1 MQLSRDQ
8 RLRWVRR
15 KVSQM
20 KFFEG
25 YEAGEIFFCLKT
37 EKFVINV
44 GVFEQ
49 GSRTRKPQ
57 CQLVV

>member
-8 RLRWVRR
+8 RLRRVQR
-15 KVSQM
+15 KVSQTL
-20 KFFEG
+20 FFEG
-25 YEAGEIFFCLKT
+25 YEAGEFFCLKT
-37 EKFVINV
+37 EIFVRNV

-49 GSRTRKPQ
+49 GSRTRMPQ